1 MNLHGTIVGE
11 RQQYKYVFCV
21 IKREKIKSMKHIF
34 VVNPCAGGHDCSQ
47 EVAARLAGR
56 TDDIEIYVTR
66 GPRDA
71 TRYVADRCREGG
83 DEELRF
89 YACGGDGTLNEVVS
103 GVMSG
108 GRSVSVGC
116 YPCGSGN
123 DYVKYYDG
131 VDFLDIERQLDA
143 PTVKV
148 DVMRVECKGVQGS
161 GERYA
166 INTLN
171 FGFEAEVCRNMEV
184 VRRKPLLGG
193 KVAYTTGIVKSLF
206 TGLHNYC
213 RISVDGEP
221 WFDGMLLLSSLAN
234 GRYAGGG
241 FHCAP
246 RSLNDD
252 GLMEVM
258 AVKPLSVAR
267 FARMI
272 KFYERGEHLDR
283 EELRDVVLYC
293 RGQRVTL
300 EAEQPFFIG
309 IDSELLESKHFE
321 VENVRQA
328 VNFVVPSLM

>member
-1 MNLHGTIVGE
+1 
-11 RQQYKYVFCV
+11 
-21 IKREKIKSMKHIF
+21 MKHIF

-47 EVAARLAGR
+47 EVAARLSGR
-56 TDDIEIYVTR
+56 EGNVEIYVTR

-71 TRYVADRCREGG
+71 TRYVADRCRQHG
-83 DEELRF
+83 DGELRV

-103 GVMSG
+103 GVMCGAQSAEG
-108 GRSVSVGC
+108 GVRKVSVGS

-123 DYVKYYDG
+123 DYVKYYAG
-131 VDFLDIERQLDA
+131 ADFRDVQSQLDA

-148 DVMRVECKGVQGS
+148 DVMRVKS
-161 GERYA
+161 GAWSAESEERFA

-171 FGFEAEVCRNMEV
+171 FGFEAEVCRNMDEL
-184 VRRKPLLGG
+184 RRKPLLGG
-193 KVAYTTGIVKSLF
+193 KASYTTGIVKSLF

-221 WFDGMLLLSSLAN
+221 WFDGTLLLSSLAN

-272 KFYERGEHLDR
+272 KYYESGEHLDR
-283 EELRDVVLYC
+283 EELRDVMLYC
-293 RGQRVTL
+293 RGRRVTL
-300 EAEQPFFIG
+300 EAERPFFIG
-309 IDSELLESKHFE
+309 IDGELIESERFE

-328 VNFVVPSLM
+328 LNFIVPKN

>member
-1 MNLHGTIVGE
+1 
-11 RQQYKYVFCV
+11 
-21 IKREKIKSMKHIF
+21 MKHIF

-71 TRYVADRCREGG
+71 TCYVADRCREGG
-83 DEELRF
+83 DGELRF

-108 GRSVSVGC
+108 RSAACEGRNVAVGC

-123 DYVKYYDG
+123 DYVKYYED
-131 VDFLDIERQLDA
+131 VDFWDIASQLVA

-148 DVMRVECKGVQGS
+148 DVMKVQS
-161 GERYA
+161 AEGERYA
-166 INTLN
+166 VNTLN
-171 FGFEAEVCRNMEV
+171 FGFEAEVCRNMDE
-184 VRRKPLLGG
+184 VRRKPLVGG
-193 KVAYTTGIVKSLF
+193 RAAYATGIVKSLF
-206 TGLHNYC
+206 TGLHNDC

-309 IDSELLESKHFE
+309 IDGELLESKHFE
-321 VENVRQA
+321 VGNVRQA